1 MKKNDIFMCFC
12 DFLLKNTLAGLSG
25 IENGDARQRNYLLK
39 IYMRFLLKV
48 NFSVKILAYVQ
59 KK

>member
-1 MKKNDIFMCFC
+1 MCFC

>member
-1 MKKNDIFMCFC
+1 M
-12 DFLLKNTLAGLSG
+12 LAGLSG
-25 IENGDARQRNYLLK
+25 VENGDARQRSYLLK